1 MKHSL
6 VVLSLMAMSGLACAD
21 GFNYT
26 YAQANYG
33 TVDIDNITVD
43 GDGLGL
49 NGSFG
54 VTDDLNIVGSWQT
67 VDFDSIADATEWSVG
82 LGVHQSLTDLMDI
95 TAAVSF
101 VNVEFDAL
109 GVPVADDDGF
119 ALEVGLRANVTSM
132 VEVNASVTWIDLST
146 SGNDTGFNGGVLY
159 NFTDTFSVGLSGDW
173 VDDTA
178 TYSLSGRMYFGM

>member
-6 VVLSLMAMSGLACAD
+6 VVFSLMAMSGLACAD

-26 YAQANYG
+26 YAQVNYG
-33 TVDIDNITVD
+33 TVDIDNNPVD

-67 VDFDSIADATEWSVG
+67 ADFGGNAEANEWSIG

-95 TAAVSF
+95 TAAVSY
-101 VNVEFDAL
+101 VEIDAQ
-109 GVPVADDDGF
+109 GVPIADDDGF
-119 ALEVGLRANVTSM
+119 ALDVGIRANVTSM
-132 VEVNASVTWIDLST
+132 IEVNAGVTWIDLST
-146 SGNDTGFNGGVLY
+146 SGNDTGFNGSVLY

-173 VDDTA
+173 VDDKA
-178 TYSLSGRMYFGM
+178 TYSISGRVYFGM